1 MLQQVPTNE
10 PNRVFIPFDA
20 AGNRLSGYQSNGIYL
35 RRRDAENRAPQGG
48 IVKTFR
54 LVEA

>member
-1 MLQQVPTNE
+1 MQQHPQTNAPE
-10 PNRVFIPFDA
+10 RVYIPFDA

-35 RRRDAENRAPQGG
+35 RRRDAQNRAPRGG
-48 IVKTFR
+48 FVKTFR